1 MTAARSPTADGG
13 HRPPRIQW
21 YLRRADRYMAEC
33 TKREQQEARA
43 VGVTF
48 RRGGK
53 VYSFAPNGVRVPPG
67 DQVLARTERGVDI
80 GEVVVVKRHLDKDER
95 DKPLKPLVR
104 RATKDDVRREER
116 LREREREAEALCNKK
131 IAEHSLPMKL
141 IDADYTFDGQRLVFF
156 FSAEGRVDFRAL
168 VRDLAET
175 FHCRIELRQIGVRD
189 EAKMIGGLGPCGRPL
204 CCAQWLRTFD
214 PVGIKVA
221 KDQGMPLNPA
231 KISGI
236 CDRLMCCLR
245 FEHEVYKELA
255 ARLPQNGD
263 EVRAP
268 GKVGVVKGVAL
279 LREMVTVQFQDNDGI
294 QSVEVPA
301 AELRKMRGHWLLVS
315 EQLPAEPTAPVAET
329 STPETRTPE
338 TRTPERAS
346 SARRSTSLEESVPE
360 ATMREPRRGRRAR
373 PTEPETA
380 SGAEP
385 AAPDK
390 PRRQTGPPRPRGRGA
405 PERPTEGGD
414 GEKKRRRGRR
424 NETPR
429 GRRPG
434 GPARTSAARPKVPRP
449 KPPASDRG
457 QQSTPRSRVGR
468 PPGAT
473 LPKPARPDPRIPTG
487 PVRRTG
493 PRAATRSR
501 PAPATSRATSRSAP
515 PLGAGVGASRPSPAA
530 VTSPAGPGERAT
542 EVQTDAPVR
551 V

>member
-1 MTAARSPTADGG
+1 
-13 HRPPRIQW
+13 
-21 YLRRADRYMAEC
+21 MAEC

-53 VYSFAPNGVRVPPG
+53 VYSFAPNGVRVTPG
-67 DQVLARTERGVDI
+67 DRVLARTERGVDI

-95 DKPLKPLVR
+95 GKPLKPLVR

-263 EVRAP
+263 EVRAQ
-268 GKVGVVKGVAL
+268 GKVGVVKAVAL
-279 LREMVTVQFQDNDGI
+279 LREMVTVQFHDSDGI

-301 AELRKMRGHWLLVS
+301 ADLRKMRGHWLLVS
-315 EQLPAEPTAPVAET
+315 EQPPAEPTAPVAQT
-329 STPETRTPE
+329 RIPESRS
-338 TRTPERAS
+338 PERS
-346 SARRSTSLEESVPE
+346 SPSRRSTSLEESVPE
-360 ATMREPRRGRRAR
+360 ATMREPRRGRRSR
-373 PTEPETA
+373 PTEPETPMPA
-380 SGAEP
+380 AEP
-385 AAPDK
+385 TAPDK
-390 PRRQTGPPRPRGRGA
+390 PREADRPAETREAEERASAPAEGA
-405 PERPTEGGD
+405 T

-424 NETPR
+424 KKRPAAAGQEAGAPSAV
-429 GRRPG
+429 GADGPGPGPG
-434 GPARTSAARPKVPRP
+434 GPTT
-449 KPPASDRG
+449 DGG
-457 QQSTPRSRVGR
+457 QQSTPRSRRR
-468 PPGAT
+468 PPSGRTAPEART
-473 LPKPARPDPRIPTG
+473 PGPAAPEG
-487 PVRRTG
+487 
-493 PRAATRSR
+493 SR
-501 PAPATSRATSRSAP
+501 PANRPSRGDKELS
-515 PLGAGVGASRPSPAA
+515 GAGERSGDEQRRSSARRWRRRKPSTPGGEKPGGAGGKSDGGS
-530 VTSPAGPGERAT
+530 
-542 EVQTDAPVR
+542 D
-551 V
+551 

>member
-1 MTAARSPTADGG
+1 
-13 HRPPRIQW
+13 
-21 YLRRADRYMAEC
+21 MAEC

-53 VYSFAPNGVRVPPG
+53 VYSFAPNGVRVTPG

-338 TRTPERAS
+338 RAS

-380 SGAEP
+380 SGADP
-385 AAPDK
+385 AAPHK
-390 PRRQTGPPRPRGRGA
+390 PREADRPAEAREA
-405 PERPTEGGD
+405 EERPSAPTEGAT

-424 NETPR
+424 KK
-429 GRRPG
+429 RPAAAG
-434 GPARTSAARPKVPRP
+434 QEAGTTSAARSEGAAPEA
-449 KPPASDRG
+449 PASDRG
-457 QQSTPRSRVGR
+457 QQSTPRSRRR
-468 PPGAT
+468 PPSGRNAPEAGASG
-473 LPKPARPDPRIPTG
+473 PSDPD
-487 PVRRTG
+487 
-493 PRAATRSR
+493 RA
-501 PAPATSRATSRSAP
+501 RSANRP
-515 PLGAGVGASRPSPAA
+515 SRGDKEPSGAGDQSGDEQKRSSTRRWRRRKPSKPGGGDKPGGAGGKSDGGS
-530 VTSPAGPGERAT
+530 
-542 EVQTDAPVR
+542 D
-551 V
+551 